1 MERGY
6 YNDEFEELI
15 KQKADQYKMYPSDQ
29 VWKGIN
35 RSLHTRKKWYWLSFL
50 LFISGISYYAI
61 VQLITPSSNNKKTNT
76 TPNPATQIAANDKNT
91 NNTGKPAAVVPFF
104 TQVTKGSR
112 NNQGA
117 APSSFVTNP
126 DNFISGETAKAMVAT
141 IITIQSIDAVAASN
155 KENTDTESGAE
166 NAAGHHGKTISN
178 KILLA
183 DRLLTAIPAQDK
195 NNSASFENTAL
206 LIFSEQFPVA
216 PPEADQ
222 LPVTPE
228 KARLVDAGA
237 AEDENRINWLQ
248 QYAVYTLPVSK
259 AKRLSW
265 QLAFAPTMNYRQL
278 RDRDASIPSDVKN
291 KNVPIAQNE
300 AGDPNKLVNHKPAL
314 GFELGSHFLYA
325 VNKDLQIKV
334 GAQFNYSRYAIQ
346 AYGSYA
352 TEVATIALNSTTPG
366 HSGDSLTN
374 FTRISNFGGDVSENL
389 QNQYFQLSIPVG
401 LELRVLGAGKIQI
414 GVAGTVQPTY
424 LINRQ
429 TYLIT
434 TDYKNYTKEPSLV
447 RRWNVNTGA
456 EIFLAYKSGDLKWQ
470 VGPQFRYQLFSSYV
484 KEYPIREFLMEYGIK
499 IAVTKTIR

>member
-50 LFISGISYYAI
+50 LFLSGISYYAI
-61 VQLITPSSNNKKTNT
+61 VQLISPSSNNKKTNT
-76 TPNPATQIAANDKNT
+76 TPNPATQIAANNKNT

-104 TQVTKGSR
+104 TQVTKGAR
-112 NNQGA
+112 NNQGTT
-117 APSSFVTNP
+117 PSSFVTNP
-126 DNFISGETAKAMVAT
+126 DSYTGSEPAKAMVAT
-141 IITIQSIDAVAASN
+141 IVTIQNIDAAAESN
-155 KENTDTESGAE
+155 KDNTDAE
-166 NAAGHHGKTISN
+166 NLAGHHDKTIPN
-178 KILLA
+178 KTLLA
-183 DRLLTAIPAQDK
+183 DRLAAIPGQDK
-195 NNSASFENTAL
+195 NNIASIETVPL
-206 LIFSEQFPVA
+206 LIFSQQFPVA
-216 PPEADQ
+216 PPEAEQ
-222 LPVTPE
+222 KTVTPE
-228 KARLVDAGA
+228 KDRPVVDAGA
-237 AEDENRINWLQ
+237 AEDESRINWLQ
-248 QYAVYTLPVSK
+248 QYAVYNLVVAKP
-259 AKRLSW
+259 KRLSW

-278 RDRDASIPSDVKN
+278 RSSDASIPSDVKN
-291 KNVPIAQNE
+291 VPIAQNV

-325 VNKDLQIKV
+325 INKNLQIKA

-346 AYGSYA
+346 AYGSYSSDL
-352 TEVATIALNSTTPG
+352 ATIALNSNNPG
-366 HSGDSLTN
+366 HGGDSVTN
-374 FTRISNFGGDVSENL
+374 YTRIRNFGGDVSENL
-389 QNQYFQLSIPVG
+389 QNQYFQLSLPVG
-401 LELRVLGAGKIQI
+401 FELRILGAGKIQI
-414 GVAGTVQPTY
+414 GAAGTVQPTY

>member
-1 MERGY
+1 MERGF

-35 RSLHTRKKWYWLSFL
+35 RSLHTRRKWYWLSFL

-61 VQLITPSSNNKKTNT
+61 VQLITPSSGNKKTVAN
-76 TPNPATQIAANDKNT
+76 PNPSTQIAADNKNT
-91 NNTGKPAAVVPFF
+91 NNTGKPAVVVPFYA
-104 TQVTKGSR
+104 QVTQRDAR
-112 NNQGA
+112 NNQAGS
-117 APSSFVTNP
+117 PPSFVMNP
-126 DNFISGETAKAMVAT
+126 DNFDADATAKSMVPT
-141 IITIQSIDAVAASN
+141 IITIQNIDAVAEAN
-155 KENTDTESGAE
+155 KENTDAE
-166 NAAGHHGKTISN
+166 ETGGHQGKAPST
-178 KILLA
+178 KALLA
-183 DRLLTAIPAQDK
+183 DRLTAIPGRDQNIRASIE
-195 NNSASFENTAL
+195 NNP
-206 LIFSEQFPVA
+206 LIIFFNEQYPAA
-216 PPEADQ
+216 PPEAEHKS
-222 LPVTPE
+222 LSPE
-228 KARLVDAGA
+228 NDPAFDAGA
-237 AEDENRINWLQ
+237 AEDEKRINWLQ
-248 QYAVYTLPVSK
+248 QYAVYNLTVPKV
-259 AKRLSW
+259 KRLSW
-265 QLAFAPTMNYRQL
+265 QLAFAPTMNYRKL
-278 RDRDASIPSDVKN
+278 RGTDASIPSDI
-291 KNVPIAQNE
+291 KNVPIAQNV

-325 VNKDLQIKV
+325 VNKNLQIKA

-346 AYGSYA
+346 AYGSYSSDL
-352 TEVATIALNSTTPG
+352 ATIALNSNSNG
-366 HSGDSLTN
+366 HGNDSLTN
-374 FTRISNFGGDVSENL
+374 YTRIRNFGGDVSENL

-401 LELRVLGAGKIQI
+401 LEFRLLGAGKIQV

-456 EIFLAYKSGDLKWQ
+456 EIFLSYKSGDLKWQ

-484 KEYPIREFLMEYGIK
+484 NEYPIREYLMEYGIK

>member
-61 VQLITPSSNNKKTNT
+61 VQLITPSSGNKKTNT
-76 TPNPATQIAANDKNT
+76 TPNPSTQIAANNKNT
-91 NNTGKPAAVVPFF
+91 NNTGKPAVVVPFF
-104 TQVTKGSR
+104 AQLTKGAR
-112 NNQGA
+112 NNQA
-117 APSSFVTNP
+117 TTPTSFVTNP
-126 DNFISGETAKAMVAT
+126 DSYNASETAKAMVPT
-141 IITIQSIDAVAASN
+141 IITIQNIDAAAESN
-155 KENTDTESGAE
+155 KENTDTDADAE
-166 NAAGHHGKTISN
+166 NAASRHGKNISN
-178 KILLA
+178 KTLLA
-183 DRLLTAIPAQDK
+183 DRLVAIPSQD
-195 NNSASFENTAL
+195 NNNRASFENTPL

-216 PPEADQ
+216 PPEAEQ
-222 LPVTPE
+222 KPVAPQ
-228 KARLVDAGA
+228 KDRLVDAGV
-237 AEDENRINWLQ
+237 AEDESRINWLQ
-248 QYAVYTLPVSK
+248 QYAVYNLVVPK

-278 RDRDASIPSDVKN
+278 RSSDASIPSDI
-291 KNVPIAQNE
+291 KNVPIAQNV

-325 VNKDLQIKV
+325 VNKNLQIKA

-346 AYGSYA
+346 AYGSYSSDL
-352 TEVATIALNSTTPG
+352 ATIALNSNTPG
-366 HSGDSLTN
+366 HGGDSLTN
-374 FTRISNFGGDVSENL
+374 YTRIRNFGGDVSENL
-389 QNQYFQLSIPVG
+389 QNQYFQLSLPVG
-401 LELRVLGAGKIQI
+401 LEFRVLGSGKIQV

-484 KEYPIREFLMEYGIK
+484 TEYPIREFLMEYGIK